1 MPESL
6 VSTVVVIDFSNLCY
20 QAWFASGNN
29 PGDEIPEDI
38 TPILDVVMHRIKLNL
53 TFLSKYKLDV
63 QVIFFAE
70 DRECS
75 RKKGI
80 YTPYKSN
87 RTGQIELRDQ
97 IRDHIISKGVE
108 GYQAGFVSAEGEE
121 ADDVMATLACNKLN
135 LTEKIIIVTTDRDL
149 WQLVGNGVNIFH
161 PLKHKFIT
169 MDDIKAAFRV
179 GPEHIALVKSLWGD
193 GCDMV
198 PNAMPRT
205 QKDFIPLIQQSDGTF
220 ESLEKIVKNNWL
232 SLSPRARQI
241 WEGYRHQA
249 EINYQLVTLRRDCPL
264 SLFIYDPNHESLLQP
279 IVSLT

>member
-1 MPESL
+1 MSDL
-6 VSTVVVIDFSNLCY
+6 KTALIVDFSNMVYQCY
-20 QAWFASGNN
+20 FASGGQ
-29 PGDEIPEDI
+29 PGSEVD
-38 TPILDVVMHRIKLNL
+38 LDMEKMLSTVSHRLKLNL
-53 TFLSKYKLDV
+53 LFLSKYKLDV

-121 ADDVMATLACNKLN
+121 ADDVIATLACNKLS
-135 LTEKIIIVTTDRDL
+135 LTEKLIIVTTDRDL

-169 MDDIKAAFRV
+169 LDDIRAAFRV
-179 GPEHIALVKSLWGD
+179 GPQHIALVKSLWGD

-205 QKDFIPLIQQSDGTF
+205 QRDFIPLIEQSDGSF
-220 ESLEKIVKNNWL
+220 ESLEKLVKINWL
-232 SLSPRARQI
+232 SLTPRARQI
-241 WEGYRHQA
+241 WDRYREQA
-249 EINYQLVTLRRDCPL
+249 KINYQLVTLRRDCPL
-264 SLFIYDPNHESLLQP
+264 SLFIYDPNNEALPQP
-279 IVSLT
+279 VVKLA